1 MLFAE
6 LDIPA
11 IIGSSIP
18 IAGIMIAIVAI
29 VMVNWRKAKV
39 SEHRAVL
46 VQNMI
51 DKGFSPGEIARVLE
65 SSDLSEKSGA
75 ARARRRD
82 SERV

>member
-6 LDIPA
+6 VDVPA
-11 IIGSSIP
+11 VIGASIP
-18 IAGIMIAIVAI
+18 IAGILVGIVAI
-29 VMVNWRKAKV
+29 IAVNWRKAKV

-51 DKGFSPGEIARVLE
+51 DKGFSPGEIARVME
-65 SSDLSEKSGA
+65 SSDLAEGSTPK
-75 ARARRRD
+75 RRHRD

>member
-1 MLFAE
+1 MLFAVN
-6 LDIPA
+6 DIPA
-11 IIGSSIP
+11 IIGASIP

-51 DKGFSPGEIARVLE
+51 DKGFSPGEIARVME
-65 SSDLSEKSGA
+65 SSDLADGSVPK
-75 ARARRRD
+75 RR